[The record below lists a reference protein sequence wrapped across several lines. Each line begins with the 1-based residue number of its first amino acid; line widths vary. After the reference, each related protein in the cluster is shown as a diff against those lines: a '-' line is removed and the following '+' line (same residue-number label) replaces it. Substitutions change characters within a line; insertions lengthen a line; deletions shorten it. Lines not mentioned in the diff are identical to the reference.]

1 MKNELAVI
9 LKHLVPALDRA
20 RVELERQEACAAESA
35 RGPRIMSPG
44 EAAEY
49 LEISE
54 SQLRILTDRGAIPCK
69 RLSDRIVRYSERS
82 LLEYIEDSPTG
93 RPALQRG
100 SARGVVA

>member
-1 MKNELAVI
+1 MNAAAVI

-20 RVELERQEACAAESA
+20 RMELERQVACAAQDFA
-35 RGPRIMSPG
+35 QGPRVMSPG

-49 LEISE
+49 LGISE

-69 RLSDRIVRYSERS
+69 RLSDRIVRYSERA

-100 SARGVVA
+100 PARGVVA